1 MSSDKQAE
9 RSRKTRA
16 KIVAAACELFV
27 EKGYGATSLQDVATR
42 AGVAVQTIYFVF
54 GAKRALF
61 KDVVDTT
68 IAGDAEPVETMG
80 RDWFRRA
87 VAAPTAAEHVRLHVR
102 GTRPVMDRVAPI
114 IPVIAAATATDPEIP
129 ALWPDRD
136 PRYTVLHTT
145 AKSLVTKPGART
157 GVSARHAADVLYG
170 VLSPELYLVF
180 TRERGWSPAKW
191 EKWARETLL
200 QQLCEAAGS

>member
-16 KIVAAACELFV
+16 KIVAAARELFV

-80 RDWFRRA
+80 RDWFRSA
-87 VAAPTAAEHVRLHVR
+87 VAASTAAEHVRLHVR

-114 IPVIAAATATDPEIP
+114 IPVIAAATATDPKIP

-136 PRYTVLHTT
+136 PRYTVLHAT

-191 EKWARETLL
+191 EKWAQETLL